1 MNKLHYENDQE
12 RIKELEEIYGENAP
26 AVLAFTKLEE
36 LLNQMCT
43 LREHQTTADPR
54 VVGEYVWMGYEF
66 LSHYLA
72 KIDAEYA
79 DEYKANDAYLTTLEI
94 GKAKEAVAQ
103 RRR

>member
-1 MNKLHYENDQE
+1 MDYENDQE
-12 RIKELEEIYGENAP
+12 RLKELEEIYGENAP
-26 AVLAFTKLEE
+26 AVLAFTKLED

-43 LREHQTTADPR
+43 LREHGSNADPR

-79 DEYKANDAYLTTLEI
+79 DEYKANDAYVKTLEI
-94 GKAKEAVAQ
+94 GKTKEPAAA
-103 RRR
+103 RRK

>member
-1 MNKLHYENDQE
+1 MHYENDQE

-94 GKAKEAVAQ
+94 GKAKEAVTQ